1 VANMKYVTKG
11 MNETREGL
19 LQQGRVSLGLI
30 AAHHD
35 ELHACG
41 WNDDWTTV
49 LQRCVDELG
58 TKMSAQADAKGQA
71 KVATKKEAHAR
82 TAVKAMVRKLK
93 NAVPPALRAAPNS
106 GVTLEAF
113 FIGDKLGQA
122 TPKIMAYVEKIL
134 PLVEKIDKQ
143 LKPYFGGES
152 AHEQL
157 RSVKQDLGT
166 TDTDQEVK
174 ASSLPQETMAVYE
187 LKGRLLEAVEDL
199 NRVARIAFD
208 GQAEMAGRFN
218 KDILLRSRRT
228 RSKKAA
234 PAGVDDN
241 AGGAAQ

>member
-1 VANMKYVTKG
+1 MADLRYVTKG

-41 WNDDWTTV
+41 WNDEWTTA
-49 LQRCVDELG
+49 LQRYVDELG

-71 KVATKKEAHAR
+71 KAATKKEALAR
-82 TAVKAMVRKLK
+82 TAVKSMVRKLK
-93 NAVPPALRAAPNS
+93 NAVPLALRAAPNS
-106 GVTLEAF
+106 GVTMEAF
-113 FIGDKLGQA
+113 LIGDKLGQA

-134 PLVEKIDKQ
+134 PLVEKIDTQ
-143 LKPYFGGES
+143 LRPYFHGES
-152 AHEQL
+152 AYEQL
-157 RSVKQDLGT
+157 RAVKQELAS

-174 ASSLPQETMAVYE
+174 AASLPQETMAVYE

-208 GQAEMAGRFN
+208 GRAELAGRFN

-228 RSKKAA
+228 RSQKPA

-241 AGGAAQ
+241 VGGAAQ